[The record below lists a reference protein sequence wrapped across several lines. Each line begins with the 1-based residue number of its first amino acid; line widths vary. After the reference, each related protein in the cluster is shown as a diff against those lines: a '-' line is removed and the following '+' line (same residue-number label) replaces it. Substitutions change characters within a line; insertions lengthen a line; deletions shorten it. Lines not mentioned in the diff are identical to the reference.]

1 MLLDTV
7 RPPSLKKKR
16 HLVLKWVSGIV
27 LLLELLRPRA
37 RQRRARGDELGDPV
51 SQEAG
56 VRLQEPGVLQDRD
69 MPEAREADL
78 PADGGLCY
86 PLETAKG
93 LKKAIDALCH
103 LP

>member
-56 VRLQEPGVLQDRD
+56 ARLQEPGVLQDRD
-69 MPEAREADL
+69 MPE
-78 PADGGLCY
+78 GLCY